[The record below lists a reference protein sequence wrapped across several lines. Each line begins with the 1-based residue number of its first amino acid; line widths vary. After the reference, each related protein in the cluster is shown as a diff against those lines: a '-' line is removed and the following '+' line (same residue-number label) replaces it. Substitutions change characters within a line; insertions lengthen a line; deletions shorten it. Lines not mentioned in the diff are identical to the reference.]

1 MSLEIKKQERETS
14 QSLIRRFGKAVKES
28 GILVRA
34 RKTRFK
40 LRKKSP
46 EAKKKGAL
54 RREQSRKEY
63 DKMKKLGK
71 IEEHKSRK
79 F

>member
-1 MSLEIKKQERETS
+1 MALEIKKQERETS

-54 RREQSRKEY
+54 RREQARKEY
-63 DKMKKLGK
+63 DRIKKLGLK
-71 IEEHKSRK
+71 EEK
-79 F
+79 

>member
-1 MSLEIKKQERETS
+1 MALEIKKQERETS

-34 RKTRFK
+34 RRTRFK

-54 RREQSRKEY
+54 RRVQARKEY
-63 DKMKKLGK
+63 ERVKKLGIK
-71 IEEHKSRK
+71 EKR
-79 F
+79 

>member
-1 MSLEIKKQERETS
+1 MPLEVKKQERETS
-14 QSLIRRFGKAVKES
+14 QSIIRRFGKAVKES

-46 EAKKKGAL
+46 ETKKKGAL
-54 RREQSRKEY
+54 RREQSKKEY
-63 DKMKKLGK
+63 EKMKKLGLK
-71 IEEHKSRK
+71 KER
-79 F
+79 

>member
-1 MSLEIKKQERETS
+1 MALEIKKQERETS

-34 RKTRFK
+34 RRTRFK

-54 RREQSRKEY
+54 RREQARKEY
-63 DKMKKLGK
+63 ERIKKLGLK
-71 IEEHKSRK
+71 EER
-79 F
+79 

>member
-1 MSLEIKKQERETS
+1 MALEIKKQERETS

-54 RREQSRKEY
+54 RREQARKEY
-63 DKMKKLGK
+63 DRIKKLGLK
-71 IEEHKSRK
+71 EER
-79 F
+79 